1 MFHLTPENFKFIFFM
16 VLIATVIVNILFIID
31 TTNRLRNNQQTI
43 FSQINP
49 LSDGASDSSGGNYL
63 SLDASIDSQRTNY
76 MSFDQSNYIK
86 FQHDSDIGDSMTSV
100 QAIEGRHVSRQLKLE
115 ILSSQSRVYV
125 MVDGTTVLDDADE
138 TKGRGIHVLVL
149 HQSTGSIMAQ
159 RLFDTYSPHE
169 DESMSLFLNLITD
182 GRIIVFTVK
191 DEGTFQMKQAAR
203 DLLKRMGSKRSHQIG
218 WRDMWCFVV
227 RKNSQDVSE
236 SSPEVFGEAYAKS
249 PDFNSWAAPV
259 LLQATVPLVP
269 VEQSECKQWSDN
281 EENRRR
287 RSFCSRIE
295 GYGSVCNCNDPAM
308 IDFSSLSRV
317 PQNEKNEYERISRV
331 PVTIVASNRPQYLY
345 RMLRTLLTARGC
357 NPSMI
362 TVFIDGYFE
371 EPLEVTKL
379 FGLRGIQ
386 HTPIGIKNAR
396 ISQHYKASLTA
407 TFNLFP
413 DAEYAIILEE
423 DLDVSPDF
431 FGYFGQTMPLLEQ
444 DSSLYCVS
452 AWNDQGYEHTSHDP
466 SLLYRVETMPGLGWI
481 LSRKLYKEELETR
494 WPTPEKLWDWD
505 MWMRLP
511 DIRHDRECIVPD
523 VSRTYHFGS
532 SGINMNSYF
541 QDVYFKKHAF
551 NTLPYVRMRD
561 LNSLKKDNYERMIEK
576 LIKAAR
582 LVDHSKDPC
591 ENDFIPS
598 SMPSSDPSSVINF
611 SWNETS
617 SYENPVTHRT
627 YVIYIR
633 QTNSRDFQTW
643 LHVAK
648 CFRIWDLDARGY
660 HQSMWRFF
668 LNQHH
673 VLVIGVPHSPYSH
686 LKPPN
691 IMPIAVNDTENQIVN

>member
-1 MFHLTPENFKFIFFM
+1 MIAKIFQFIFLV

-49 LSDGASDSSGGNYL
+49 LADGGGASADSSATNFL
-63 SLDASIDSQRTNY
+63 SFDTSIVDGQQRTNFIPY
-76 MSFDQSNYIK
+76 DQSNNN
-86 FQHDSDIGDSMTSV
+86 IGDNDDKANKAGQIAS
-100 QAIEGRHVSRQLKLE
+100 RHLELE

-125 MVDGTTVLDDADE
+125 MVDGTTILDDSDE

-182 GRIIVFTVK
+182 GRIIVFAIK

-227 RKNSQDVSE
+227 RKNTQDGDKSE
-236 SSPEVFGEAYAKS
+236 SSSNVFGEAYAKS

-259 LLQATVPLVP
+259 MLQATVPLVP
-269 VEQSECKQWSDN
+269 SDQSECKQWSDT

-317 PQNEKNEYERISRV
+317 SHDEKSEYERISRV
-331 PVTIVASNRPQYLY
+331 PVSIVASNRPQYLY
-345 RMLRTLLTARGC
+345 RMLRTLLSARGC

-362 TVFIDGYFE
+362 TIFIDGYFE

-431 FGYFGQTMPLLEQ
+431 FSYFGQTMPLLEQ
-444 DSSLYCVS
+444 DPSLYCVS
-452 AWNDQGYEHTSHDP
+452 AWNDQGYEHTSQDP

-481 LSRKLYKEELETR
+481 LSRKLYKDELETR

-551 NTLPYVRMRD
+551 NTLPYVRMRNLD
-561 LNSLKKDNYERMIEK
+561 SLKKDNYERMIEK
-576 LIKAAR
+576 MIKAAR

-598 SMPSSDPSSVINF
+598 SLSSSSSLINL
-611 SWNETS
+611 SWNDTD
-617 SYENPVTHRT
+617 SYVNSGNNAAHHQT
-627 YVIYIR
+627 YVIYIK
-633 QTNSRDFQTW
+633 QMNSRDFQTW

-660 HQSMWRFF
+660 HKSMWRFF
-668 LNQHH
+668 WHRHH

-686 LKPPN
+686 LKPAN
-691 IMPIAVNDTENQIVN
+691 IMPISVNDTTQNPIIN